1 MQAKRNP
8 PDKPDKP
15 NKRNEPNETNKPK
28 NGRAMT
34 DQSHKPLIEVKDL
47 KTWFPI
53 RRGVL
58 SRTIGFVR
66 AVDGISF
73 TIGKGETL
81 GLVGESGCGK
91 TTLGRTLVGLEKSH
105 DGSIHFGGQSLN
117 NLSRQEFREL
127 RRRIQIIF
135 QDPLS
140 SLNPRMNV
148 ADIVTEGIS
157 EFRLIN
163 GDREAA
169 ARQILKDVGLD
180 ADALYRYPHEFSGG
194 QRQRINI
201 ARAVSLKPDFIVCD
215 EPVSALDVSIQ
226 AQIINLLVAL
236 RQKYYL
242 AYLFI
247 SHDLSVV
254 SHIANRIA
262 VMYLGRIVET
272 GKTGDIIFGAKHPYT
287 QALVAAVPRPGTQ
300 RGSRPVLKGN
310 PPSPSAPPE
319 GCRFHPRCPKV
330 MRVCRREDPKER
342 NVDGHMVCCHLYA

>member
-1 MQAKRNP
+1 MI
-8 PDKPDKP
+8 DK
-15 NKRNEPNETNKPK
+15 T
-28 NGRAMT
+28 
-34 DQSHKPLIEVKDL
+34 QQPLVEVDNL

-58 SRTIGFVR
+58 SRTIGYVR

-73 TIGKGETL
+73 TINKGETL

-91 TTLGRTLVGLEKSH
+91 TTLGRTLVGLEKRH
-105 DGSIHFGGQSLN
+105 DGQIIFDGQELA
-117 NLSRQEFREL
+117 NLSRKEFREL

-148 ADIVTEGIS
+148 ADIITEGVS
-157 EFRLIN
+157 EFRLLN

-194 QRQRINI
+194 QRQRVNI

-226 AQIINLLVAL
+226 AQIINLLLEL
-236 RQKYYL
+236 RKKYHL

-287 QALVAAVPRPGTQ
+287 QALITAVPRPGIQ
-300 RGSRPVLKGN
+300 RVSRPVLKGIT
-310 PPSPSAPPE
+310 PSPSAPPN

-330 MRVCRREDPKER
+330 MAICRKDDPSEKET
-342 NVDGHMVCCHLYA
+342 DGHMVCCHLYT

>member
-1 MQAKRNP
+1 
-8 PDKPDKP
+8 
-15 NKRNEPNETNKPK
+15 
-28 NGRAMT
+28 MT
-34 DQSHKPLIEVKDL
+34 DKNQNPLVKVINL

-53 RRGVL
+53 RRGIL
-58 SRTIGFVR
+58 SRTIGYVR

-73 TIGKGETL
+73 TIYKGETL

-105 DGSIHFGGQSLN
+105 NGVINFDGRSLAD
-117 NLSRQEFREL
+117 LSRQEFREL

-163 GDREAA
+163 GDQEAA

-226 AQIINLLVAL
+226 AQIINLLLEL
-236 RQKYYL
+236 RQKYHL

-262 VMYLGRIVET
+262 VMYLGRIVEA
-272 GKTGDIIFGAKHPYT
+272 GKTADIIFDAKHPYT
-287 QALVAAVPRPGTQ
+287 RALLAAVPRPGTKGEA
-300 RGSRPVLKGN
+300 RLVLKGN
-310 PPSPSAPPE
+310 TPSPSAPPK

-330 MRVCRREDPKER
+330 MSVCRTEDPRELD
-342 NVDGHMVCCHLYA
+342 VSGHKVCCHLYT

>member
-1 MQAKRNP
+1 
-8 PDKPDKP
+8 
-15 NKRNEPNETNKPK
+15 
-28 NGRAMT
+28 MT
-34 DQSHKPLIEVKDL
+34 DNRQKRLVEVTNL

-53 RRGVL
+53 RRGIL
-58 SRTIGFVR
+58 SRTIGYVR
-66 AVDGISF
+66 AVDGVSF
-73 TIGKGETL
+73 SIHKGETL

-105 DGSIHFGGQSLN
+105 DGSISFDGQNLN
-117 NLSRQEFREL
+117 NLTRQEFREL

-180 ADALYRYPHEFSGG
+180 ADVLYRYPHEFSGG

-226 AQIINLLVAL
+226 AQIINLLLEL
-236 RQKYYL
+236 RQKYHL

-262 VMYLGRIVET
+262 VMYLGRIVEA

-287 QALVAAVPRPGTQ
+287 QALIAAVPRPGAQ
-300 RGSRPVLKGN
+300 RESRPVLEGN
-310 PPSPSAPPE
+310 TPSPSAPPK

-330 MRVCRREDPKER
+330 MNVCRQEDPKE
-342 NVDGHMVCCHLYA
+342 VYLDGHMVCCHLYY